1 MLESCSLPKLIY
13 KETNRPHDPL
23 SIGVLVDP
31 SRIRRITLFLM
42 VFKSPLNSPPSLNHV
57 SFIPNSPSSSQIL
70 LNSCQDI
77 GISIASDGKSRLF
90 SWLSLSDPFM
100 PMHNVLIYTYAD
112 DFT

>member
-1 MLESCSLPKLIY
+1 MQI
-13 KETNRPHDPL
+13 T
-23 SIGVLVDP
+23 GP
-31 SRIRRITLFLM
+31 SPTYAIHIFM
-42 VFKSPLNSPPSLNHV
+42 DANPFV
-57 SFIPNSPSSSQIL
+57 SFVASGRSPSSSQIL

-77 GISIASDGKSRLF
+77 GIAIASDGKSRLF

>member
-57 SFIPNSPSSSQIL
+57 SFIPNSPSRRICINDFCITIL
-70 LNSCQDI
+70 
-77 GISIASDGKSRLF
+77 F
-90 SWLSLSDPFM
+90 
-100 PMHNVLIYTYAD
+100 
-112 DFT
+112 

>member
-1 MLESCSLPKLIY
+1 MNGKKLE
-13 KETNRPHDPL
+13 PL
-23 SIGVLVDP
+23 
-31 SRIRRITLFLM
+31 
-42 VFKSPLNSPPSLNHV
+42 
-57 SFIPNSPSSSQIL
+57 NSPSSSQIL